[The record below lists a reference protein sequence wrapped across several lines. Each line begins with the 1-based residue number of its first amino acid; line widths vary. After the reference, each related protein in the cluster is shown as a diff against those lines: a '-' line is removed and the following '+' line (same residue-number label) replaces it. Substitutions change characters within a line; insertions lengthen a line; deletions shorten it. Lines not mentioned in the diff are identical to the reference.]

1 MNQKNSVRKLPFS
14 FAFLVLSASSR
25 ENDDSRELFLN
36 EIKALFVFV
45 YASSS
50 SSLLVSRFL
59 NETMFMNEYTLK
71 RSSKCGCS
79 RARVSKQSRR

>member
-50 SSLLVSRFL
+50 SSSLLVSRFL
-59 NETMFMNEYTLK
+59 NETRCL
-71 RSSKCGCS
+71 
-79 RARVSKQSRR
+79 